1 MFSYH
6 LSQVLWS
13 ESKTSFT
20 DAFTDML
27 KLILEDLLDACRD
40 VV

>member
-6 LSQVLWS
+6 PSQVLWS
-13 ESKTSFT
+13 ESKTSLT

-27 KLILEDLLDACRD
+27 EVILEDDLGACRD